1 MERLLAWYRVGSSVG
16 AVVALVLANLVPL
29 AGVLWFDWNVWTIL
43 GVYWLENGIVGFFNV
58 LKMSAV
64 AGAARLAVIPFFV
77 VHYGIFWL
85 VHGVFVL
92 TLPLFAGLGSGFDA
106 LPLDPSM
113 QLVPGEGPQLD
124 YAVSEGPNVAVVAIA
139 GVGLFISHGLSYLF
153 NFLGR
158 GEYRH
163 VTAGELMFAPYRRLI
178 VLHVTIV
185 FGGLVISMTG
195 APVLVLVIL
204 VGLKTLM
211 DLGFHVREHRAA
223 AGQGSPG

>member
-1 MERLLAWYRVGSSVG
+1 
-16 AVVALVLANLVPL
+16 
-29 AGVLWFDWNVWTIL
+29 VLWFDWNVWTIL
-43 GVYWLENGIVGFFNV
+43 AVYWLENGIVGFFNV
-58 LKMSAV
+58 LKLAAV
-64 AGAARLAVIPFFV
+64 AGNAKLAVIPFFV
-77 VHYGIFWL
+77 IHYGLFWL

-106 LPLDPSM
+106 GPFDPSM
-113 QLVPGEGPQLD
+113 PLVPGDGPQLD
-124 YAVSEGPNVAVVAIA
+124 YAVSGGPNVAVVAIA

-158 GEYRH
+158 GEDRRM
-163 VTAGELMFAPYRRLI
+163 TAGELMFAPYRRLI

-185 FGGLVISMTG
+185 VGGLVISMTG

-223 AGQGSPG
+223 AGEGPPGAGPPGQGSPG